1 MGKRLLKCENFA
13 LIAVKP
19 SEISEVVNIFGLS
32 QAVLTEDLAFM
43 HIAAKFVPQ
52 LLSDDQKSWRL
63 EVCEELRRKV
73 EWSHIS

>member
-19 SEISEVVNIFGLS
+19 SEIAEVVNIFGLS

-52 LLSDDQKSWRL
+52 LLRRSLGASKFVRNSDVR
-63 EVCEELRRKV
+63 
-73 EWSHIS
+73 